1 MLDVKEIRKD
11 FPMLR
16 NHPELIYFDNG
27 ATTYKP
33 DCVIQAIV
41 SFYENYTSNV
51 ARGEY
56 ATAVMADKAY
66 AKARKTIA
74 EFIHAEEKEI
84 VFTANVTASLNQV
97 AYGMRKWLNEGDVIL
112 TTKAEHA
119 SNLLPFYR
127 LQKDLGIKIN
137 YIPVD
142 AFGKIHIDDF
152 KRMLNDKVKLVSI
165 AEVSNVIGVTQ
176 EVKELIQL
184 AHQVNA
190 LVCIDAAQSIGH
202 MPIDVKD
209 LDVDFLCYSSHKMCG
224 PDGVGVLYGKKR
236 LLEEMEPLMLG
247 GGMNARFSS
256 NGDMIYKNAPE
267 KFEAGTPN
275 IEGVIGLEKATEY
288 LMQIG
293 MDNIHEYEREL
304 RTYLLNKMKEIDTL
318 VFYNDGIDSANV
330 TFNVKDVFAQDA
342 AGYLASKNI
351 AVRSGN
357 HCAKILHEVIG
368 TDQSLRA
375 SLYFYNTK
383 EEVDYFVEVVKEVN
397 LENAIGIFF

>member
-304 RTYLLNKMKEIDTL
+304 RT
-318 VFYNDGIDSANV
+318 
-330 TFNVKDVFAQDA
+330 
-342 AGYLASKNI
+342 
-351 AVRSGN
+351 
-357 HCAKILHEVIG
+357 
-368 TDQSLRA
+368 
-375 SLYFYNTK
+375 
-383 EEVDYFVEVVKEVN
+383 
-397 LENAIGIFF
+397 